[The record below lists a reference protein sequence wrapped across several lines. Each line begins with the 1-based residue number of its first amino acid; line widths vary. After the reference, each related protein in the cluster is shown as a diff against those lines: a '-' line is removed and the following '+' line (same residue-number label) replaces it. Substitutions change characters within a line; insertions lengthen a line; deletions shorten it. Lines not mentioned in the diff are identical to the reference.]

1 MFQNDFRAFASQE
14 TTRTRYQGQLH
25 RSAAVFSKIEFFL
38 IEVKI
43 TQHKIQLSNY
53 FISFLDFYLM
63 WIFLKSLYWICY
75 NTVFY
80 VLSFWPRGMW
90 NLKSL
95 TCTLCIGR
103 VDRCTASEV
112 PVFITFYFGCTGSL
126 LWRAGAPL
134 HCGVWAS
141 HCGGFSCGAVTAVC
155 GLSWPTARGINPT
168 AQGSNPHLHWQLD
181 SLPLNRHWS
190 PS

>member
-63 WIFLKSLYWICY
+63 WIFLKSLY
-75 NTVFY
+75 
-80 VLSFWPRGMW
+80 
-90 NLKSL
+90 
-95 TCTLCIGR
+95 
-103 VDRCTASEV
+103 
-112 PVFITFYFGCTGSL
+112 
-126 LWRAGAPL
+126 
-134 HCGVWAS
+134 
-141 HCGGFSCGAVTAVC
+141 
-155 GLSWPTARGINPT
+155 
-168 AQGSNPHLHWQLD
+168 
-181 SLPLNRHWS
+181 
-190 PS
+190 